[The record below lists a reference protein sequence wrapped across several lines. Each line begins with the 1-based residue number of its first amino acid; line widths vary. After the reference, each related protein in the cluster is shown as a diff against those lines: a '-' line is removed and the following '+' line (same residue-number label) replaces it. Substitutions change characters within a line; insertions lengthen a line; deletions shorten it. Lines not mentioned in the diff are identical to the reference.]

1 MKTTKINLGEKIV
14 KITLVMRS
22 AANFKG
28 SCKKDFGVTSKGWNV
43 KSVKKSENEYYILL
57 KTTTESGGVLV
68 NVNRLGSRFA
78 TELVE
83 VSRELSLGNKDQ
95 EKKIFK
101 KAHYELMEN
110 LLDGYIRRRTY
121 YKM

>member
-1 MKTTKINLGEKIV
+1 MRTTKINLGEKIV

-43 KSVKKSENEYYILL
+43 RSVKKSENEYYILL
-57 KTTTESGGVLV
+57 KTTAEAGGVLV
-68 NVNRLGSRFA
+68 NVSRLSSRFA

-101 KAHYELMEN
+101 KAHYELIEN
-110 LLDGYIRRRTY
+110 LLDDYVRRRTY

>member
-1 MKTTKINLGEKIV
+1 MKTTKINLGEKEV

-57 KTTTESGGVLV
+57 KTTAEAGGVLV
-68 NVNRLGSRFA
+68 NVNRLSSRFA

-83 VSRELSLGNKDQ
+83 VSRELSLENKDQ
-95 EKKIFK
+95 EKKIFR
-101 KAHYELMEN
+101 KAHYELMKN
-110 LLDGYIRRRTY
+110 LLDGYIRRKIY
-121 YKM
+121 DKM

>member
-1 MKTTKINLGEKIV
+1 MRTTKINLGEKIV

-28 SCKKDFGVTSKGWNV
+28 SCKKDFGVTSKGWNIR
-43 KSVKKSENEYYILL
+43 SVKKSENEYYILL
-57 KTTTESGGVLV
+57 KTTAEAGGVLV
-68 NVNRLGSRFA
+68 NVSRLSSRFA

-101 KAHYELMEN
+101 KAHYELIEN
-110 LLDGYIRRRTY
+110 LLDGYVRRRTY

>member
-1 MKTTKINLGEKIV
+1 
-14 KITLVMRS
+14 MRS

-43 KSVKKSENEYYILL
+43 RSVKKSESEYYILL

-68 NVNRLGSRFA
+68 NVNRLSSRFA
-78 TELVE
+78 TELIE
-83 VSRELSLGNKDQ
+83 VSRELSLENKDQ

-101 KAHYELMEN
+101 KAHYDLMEN
-110 LLDGYIRRRTY
+110 LLDGYIRRKTY

>member
-1 MKTTKINLGEKIV
+1 MRTTKINLGEKIV

-43 KSVKKSENEYYILL
+43 RSVKKSENEYYILL
-57 KTTTESGGVLV
+57 KTTAEAGGVLV
-68 NVNRLGSRFA
+68 NVSRLSSRFA

-95 EKKIFK
+95 EKKFFK
-101 KAHYELMEN
+101 KAHYELIEN
-110 LLDGYIRRRTY
+110 LLDGYVRRRTY

>member
-22 AANFKG
+22 TANFKG
-28 SCKKDFGVTSKGWNV
+28 SCKKDFGITSKGWNV
-43 KSVKKSENEYYILL
+43 RSVKKSENEYYILL
-57 KTTTESGGVLV
+57 KTTTEAGGVLV
-68 NVNRLGSRFA
+68 NVSRLSSRFA

-83 VSRELSLGNKDQ
+83 VSRELSSGNKDQ

-110 LLDGYIRRRTY
+110 LLDGYIRRRAY
-121 YKM
+121 YSM